1 MSITISSVCLEYDDS
16 VILKDISLKITPG
29 EILALVGPN
38 GAGKSSLLNIMSG
51 NQKPISGLVKY
62 NGTPLEEI
70 SISERSTL
78 RSVMGQNAPIVY
90 DYTVS
95 DVIEMGWIQNNLSKS
110 NDDELVDEMKTV
122 TSECKLENLLAR
134 KFNTLSGGE
143 QRRVHFARSLLQ
155 LRNNYNNQRPKFLFL
170 DEPTANMDIYW
181 ELQIL
186 ETTRKLATNGLGV
199 FLIIH
204 DLNLAMK
211 FADKIALISKGRI
224 EKITKPQDFF
234 DKKLFTDV
242 YGLQMSFNKEL
253 MKIFYF

>member
-1 MSITISSVCLEYDDS
+1 MSIDVSSICLDYDGS
-16 VILKDISLKITPG
+16 VVLKDISLKVKSG

-51 NQKPISGLVKY
+51 NKKPNAGTIKY
-62 NGTPLEEI
+62 NGTPLNSI
-70 SISERSTL
+70 TISERATL

-95 DVIEMGWIQNNLSKS
+95 DVIEMGWIQSNLFKS
-110 NDDELVDEMKTV
+110 SEPKFYDEMRDV
-122 TSECKLENLLAR
+122 TIECKLETLLNR

-155 LRNNYNNQRPKFLFL
+155 LRNGYNPNSEKFLFL

-181 ELQIL
+181 ELQIMNSA
-186 ETTRKLATNGLGV
+186 RKLANEGTGV

-211 FADKIALISKGRI
+211 FADKIALLAKGRI
-224 EKITKPQDFF
+224 EKITRPQDFF
-234 DKKLFTDV
+234 DKDLFALV
-242 YGLQMSFNKEL
+242 YGLQMSFDKKL

>member
-1 MSITISSVCLEYDDS
+1 
-16 VILKDISLKITPG
+16 
-29 EILALVGPN
+29 
-38 GAGKSSLLNIMSG
+38 
-51 NQKPISGLVKY
+51 
-62 NGTPLEEI
+62 
-70 SISERSTL
+70 
-78 RSVMGQNAPIVY
+78 
-90 DYTVS
+90 
-95 DVIEMGWIQNNLSKS
+95 
-110 NDDELVDEMKTV
+110 
-122 TSECKLENLLAR
+122 
-134 KFNTLSGGE
+134 
-143 QRRVHFARSLLQ
+143 
-155 LRNNYNNQRPKFLFL
+155 
-170 DEPTANMDIYW
+170 MDIYW